1 MRRVVR
7 VRVSWFPLVALGKS
21 QERSCHILLKVGF
34 AFGFVFQVGTPRTV
48 GTMPVLVAI
57 APAHAVLTNLF
68 SAPGTTVAESANLL
82 LLIRILAKNFFELAN
97 CLFLGCAK
105 PHLAAYAVIGISIVG
120 GPVEVTDGNGRVDV
134 HGFDFH
140 NSPSAG

>member
-1 MRRVVR
+1 
-7 VRVSWFPLVALGKS
+7 
-21 QERSCHILLKVGF
+21 
-34 AFGFVFQVGTPRTV
+34 
-48 GTMPVLVAI
+48 MPVVFAI

-82 LLIRILAKNFFELAN
+82 RIRILAKNFFELAN

-120 GPVEVTDGNGRVDV
+120 GPVEVTDGNGWVDV
-134 HGFDFH
+134 YGFDFH

>member
-48 GTMPVLVAI
+48 GTMPVMFAI
-57 APAHAVLTNLF
+57 APAHAVLTNWL
-68 SAPGTTVAESANLL
+68 SASLAVAHSSPLAWLLMRLPPAETPVPVARIVPPRQSRRIVAQRLPCAES
-82 LLIRILAKNFFELAN
+82 
-97 CLFLGCAK
+97 
-105 PHLAAYAVIGISIVG
+105 
-120 GPVEVTDGNGRVDV
+120 
-134 HGFDFH
+134 
-140 NSPSAG
+140 